1 MAKSKNDPLDPVLA
15 NIEKTMGNRG
25 RPVFSRF
32 GKVERTNL
40 PAISFGIPA
49 IDDASYCGGVL
60 RGKMVEIFGPE
71 SSGKSLLSLF
81 LIASAQ
87 KMGLECVLVD
97 IEQSFD
103 AAWATRWGVDVN
115 KLIYSNNFTC
125 GENALEY
132 AYQFAKSG
140 AIGLL
145 VIDSTAALTP
155 LSELEG
161 TLEDNAVIGEQA
173 RMLSRGCRKLTDA
186 SGKGNTTCVFINQI
200 RDKVGVRWGNP
211 ETTPGGRALKFYAH
225 QRIRTAYKER
235 IKVKELGVE
244 KVIGT
249 ISTATFVK
257 NKLAMPFG
265 RAEFKIINDAK
276 SLNPVVM
283 LCNIARTLKM
293 IRTYNGIF
301 NIPKDLM
308 GKKIETG
315 TTTIPD
321 MANYL
326 IQNNLVI
333 PILDKVSDELDNDPS
348 AEPLDDVILEM
359 KKDPSKIVSPTG
371 DVVLSIN
378 QIKDAS
384 SEDINPEDLKEDKP
398 EDEGDND
405 GNEGDEG

>member
-1 MAKSKNDPLDPVLA
+1 MAKEKHDPMDAVLA
-15 NIEKTMGNRG
+15 NIEKQMGNKG

-32 GKVERTNL
+32 GKVERVNL
-40 PAISFGIPA
+40 PAISFGLQA

-60 RGKMVEIFGPE
+60 RGKLVEIFGPE

-87 KMGLECVLVD
+87 KQGLECVLVD

-103 AAWATRWGVDVN
+103 ASWASRWGVDVN
-115 KLIYSNNFTC
+115 RLLYSNNFTC

-132 AYQFAKSG
+132 TFQLAKSG
-140 AIGLL
+140 AIGLI
-145 VIDSTAALTP
+145 VVDSTAALTP

-173 RMLSRGCRKLTDA
+173 RMLSRGCRKITDA
-186 SGKGNTTCVFINQI
+186 CGKGNTTCIFINQI
-200 RDKVGVRWGNP
+200 RDKVGVKWGNP
-211 ETTPGGRALKFYAH
+211 ETTPGGKALKFYAH
-225 QRIRTAYKER
+225 QRIRTAYKEK
-235 IKVKELGVE
+235 IIVKELGVE
-244 KVIGT
+244 KVVGT

-276 SLNPVVM
+276 SLNPVVQ
-283 LCNIARTLKM
+283 LCNIARGLKL

-301 NIPKDLM
+301 NIPKEVI
-308 GKKIETG
+308 GKKVETG
-315 TTTIPD
+315 TATMPD
-321 MANYL
+321 LANYL
-326 IQNNLVI
+326 IQNNMVI
-333 PILDKVSDELDNDPS
+333 TLIDKAAEELDNDPA
-348 AEPLDDVILEM
+348 AEPLDETILEM

-371 DVVLSIN
+371 DVVLSVN

-384 SEDINPEDLKEDKP
+384 TADINPDDLKEEKP
-398 EDEGDND
+398 EDDGEGDD
-405 GNEGDEG
+405 KE